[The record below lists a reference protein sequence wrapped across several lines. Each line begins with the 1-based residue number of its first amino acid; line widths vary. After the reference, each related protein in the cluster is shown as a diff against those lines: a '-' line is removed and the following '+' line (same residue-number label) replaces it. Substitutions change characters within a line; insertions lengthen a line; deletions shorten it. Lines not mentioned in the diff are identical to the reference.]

1 MKLNG
6 IHQLMVYVD
15 DVNILVVIVGAI
27 QENAKSLVVA
37 GSGFGLE
44 VNANKTKHMDRSRK
58 QKTGR
63 NHSKKFDNGSFERYE
78 EFEYLETN

>member
-6 IHQLMVYVD
+6 IHQLKVYVD

-27 QENAKSLVVA
+27 QKNAKSLVVA
-37 GSGFGLE
+37 GRGFGLE
-44 VNANKTKHMDRSRK
+44 VNADKTKHMDRSRK

-63 NHSKKFDNGSFERYE
+63 NHSKKFDNDSIESYQA
-78 EFEYLETN
+78 FEYLGTN